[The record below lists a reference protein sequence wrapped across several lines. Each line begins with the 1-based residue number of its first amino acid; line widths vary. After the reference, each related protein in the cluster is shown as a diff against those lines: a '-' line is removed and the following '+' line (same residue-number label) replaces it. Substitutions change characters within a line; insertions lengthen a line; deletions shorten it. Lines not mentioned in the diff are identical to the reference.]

1 MNDHYGLYRILG
13 NDLPPVHHDNQTQD
27 NLNFM
32 LEHEDNFNLCNKW
45 WCINRIVDA
54 GKREK
59 LIKTLDEYNQ
69 NWFEIPFNSSQYNEM
84 KSVDAKLHYITNL
97 NPARNQCLNHGL
109 NKEGQLVALILDG
122 GCAMRTKAWDEF
134 VENSLIN
141 QNDGYFCLPL
151 WRVIEYSHYLD
162 DNFKP
167 NLLKKRRLPDGRTV
181 VLHGEPQI
189 AFTQHS
195 DLRFHPNLPYGN
207 CDKTELLVRL
217 GVPGIWDRRAPEIR
231 KRALQKPK
239 SKFFGNVKWISY
251 TCRLPSGNIEHEQ
264 DKNFLLRGDTRNE
277 GLRRIMN
284 LADKVSS

>member
-13 NDLPPVHHDNQTQD
+13 NDLPPRHHDNQTLD

-32 LEHEDNFNLCNKW
+32 LEHEDNFNLCDKW
-45 WCINRIVDA
+45 WCINRIVNA

-69 NWFEIPFNSSQYNEM
+69 NWFEIPFNSSQYKEM
-84 KSVDAKLHYITNL
+84 QSDHAKAHYITNI

-109 NKEGQLVALILDG
+109 NKEGQLVTLILDG

-151 WRVIEYSHYLD
+151 WRLDEYSHYLD

-167 NLLKKRRLPDGRTV
+167 SILEKYTLTDGRTFV
-181 VLHGEPQI
+181 ARREPMI

-195 DLRFHPNLPYGN
+195 DLRFDPDLLYGKCN
-207 CDKTELLVRL
+207 KTELLLRL
-217 GVPGIWDRRAPEIR
+217 GVPGAWDIWFPDVR
-231 KRALQKPK
+231 KRAQQKSK
-239 SKFFGNVKWISY
+239 SKFFGNVKWFSY
-251 TCRLPSGNIEHEQ
+251 TCRLPSGNIEL
-264 DKNFLLRGDTRNE
+264 DKHMLLRAKARNE
-277 GLRRIMN
+277 GLRRIIN
-284 LADKVSS
+284 LADKVSP